1 MKNLI
6 RQTIFVM
13 RKKKSTYVIPAILFF
28 FGLLSAYIEASS
40 DSIKTTELHCYF
52 TFIFGDCI
60 GFAML
65 LCAIS
70 SVLFLRTDLN
80 DGFIKNIAGST
91 GTKMQYY
98 LPKLFVLA
106 GYDLLLL
113 CSLAVSALLG
123 SVMFLN
129 GLDAFDLPAFLAYF
143 GTVWFLMTAF
153 SVLIS
158 FLVFGIRNGSAPM
171 ALAVVLGSG
180 MFYNLFYGI
189 LSTLFAKAEI
199 EFDFSNISLTM
210 KMVMLDPSAG
220 NSAMLSACIL
230 AFCYIL
236 VFGYLA
242 RLTLVKKDIA

>member
-13 RKKKSTYVIPAILFF
+13 RKKTSTYVIPAILFCF
-28 FGLLSAYIEASS
+28 AMLSCYIEAGSQ
-40 DSIKTTELHCYF
+40 SIETTDLHCYF
-52 TFIFGDCI
+52 TYVFGSCI
-60 GFAML
+60 GVAML
-65 LCAIS
+65 LCAIG

-98 LPKLFVLA
+98 LPKLLVLA
-106 GYDLLLL
+106 GYDFLLL
-113 CSLAVSALLG
+113 CSLAAGALLG
-123 SVMFLN
+123 SLLFLN
-129 GLDAFDLPAFLAYF
+129 GLEAFDLPAFLAYF
-143 GTVWFLMTAF
+143 GAVWLLLTAF

-158 FLVFGIRNGSAPM
+158 FLVFSIRSGSAPM
-171 ALAVVLGSG
+171 AFAVVLGSG

-189 LSTLFAKAEI
+189 LTMLLAKAEI
-199 EFDFSNISLTM
+199 EFDFSKVSLTM

-220 NSAMLSACIL
+220 NSAMLSACVL